1 MDGRLPT
8 LTAQVAYFSMEIGLD
23 PLMPTYAGGL
33 GVLAGDT
40 LRSAA
45 DLDLPMVGVT
55 LLHRRGYFYQ
65 RLDRTGLQSEESV
78 AWTVHDFLDPL
89 DHRVPVEIE
98 GRTVQI
104 RAWRYLVKGMSGH
117 VLPVYLLDTDLP
129 DNSPFDRSITDTLYG
144 GDAYYRLCQE
154 VVLGFGGLAMLR
166 ALGYGAIFRYHLN
179 EGHAALLVPA
189 LLEDALASGSHNG
202 EVPPDVIEKVREQC
216 IFTTHTP
223 VPAGHDQFP
232 AELAHRVLGKRRCDL
247 IEACQHQ
254 GALNMT
260 LLALRGSR
268 YVNGVAMRHGEVSHS
283 LYPGYPIHS
292 ITNGVH
298 AVTWT
303 APPFQNLYDRYLPE
317 WRFDQLS
324 LRYAISIPGAEIWA
338 AHREAKMA
346 LVDLVN
352 RETNAGFDRDHLTIG
367 FARRATAYKRGMLIF
382 HDLDRLQRLA
392 KEVGPIQFVFA
403 GKAHPQDQA
412 GKELIRRIHDV
423 RGQVPVAY
431 LSNYDMGMARLLCAG
446 VDVWLNTPLPP
457 MEASGTS
464 GMKAAM
470 NGVPSLSV
478 LDGWWVEGHIEGV
491 TGWAIGTGNGSIASQ
506 KADLDLVH
514 AASLYESLEQRVLPL
529 FYRDRQGYIEV
540 MKHTIAINGAFFNT
554 QRMVGQYLRNAY
566 RLAALSANGAPVHEP

>member
-8 LTAQVAYFSMEIGLD
+8 LAAQVAYFSMEIGLD

-166 ALGYGAIFRYHLN
+166 ALGYGTIFRYHLN

>member
-1 MDGRLPT
+1 VDGRLPPQA
-8 LTAQVAYFSMEIGLD
+8 AQVAYFSMEIGLD

-89 DHRVPVEIE
+89 DQRVPVDIE

-117 VLPVYLLDTDLP
+117 VVPVYLLDSDLP
-129 DNSPFDRSITDTLYG
+129 ENSPFDRSITDSLYG

-166 ALGYGAIFRYHLN
+166 ALGYGTIFRYHLN

-189 LLEDALASGSHNG
+189 LLEDELASQSHNG

-303 APPFQNLYDRYLPE
+303 SPPFQNLYDRYLPE

-367 FARRATAYKRGMLIF
+367 FARRATAYKRGTLIF
-382 HDLDRLQRLA
+382 HDLDRLQRMA
-392 KEVGPIQFVFA
+392 KQVGPIQFVFA

-491 TGWAIGTGNGSIASQ
+491 TGWAIGSGNESRASQ
-506 KADLDLVH
+506 KVDLDLVH
-514 AASLYESLEQRVLPL
+514 AASLYESLERRVLPL
-529 FYRDRQGYIEV
+529 FYRDREGYIEV
-540 MKHTIAINGAFFNT
+540 MKHAIAINGAFFNT

-566 RLAALSANGAPVHEP
+566 RLAALSADGAPVHEP

>member
-8 LTAQVAYFSMEIGLD
+8 LAAQVAYFSMEIGLD

-166 ALGYGAIFRYHLN
+166 ALGYGTIFRYHLN

-491 TGWAIGTGNGSIASQ
+491 TGWAIGAGNGSIASQ

-529 FYRDRQGYIEV
+529 FYHDRQGYIEV